1 MVKSYIFGKKTH
13 KWENNYIGK
22 FLPKDYEV

>member
-13 KWENNYIGK
+13 KWENNYIRK
-22 FLPKDYEV
+22 VLPKDYKV

>member
-13 KWENNYIGK
+13 KWETNYIGK
-22 FLPKDYEV
+22 VLPKDYEV